1 MTLGSNEAVKQSV
14 AGGLGLA
21 VLSRHTLALDAASG
35 AFAVL
40 DVRGFPLL
48 RQWYA
53 VYPAGKQ
60 ISPITRAFI
69 DYIAAEGI
77 SKTGTP
83 APE

>member
-1 MTLGSNEAVKQSV
+1 
-14 AGGLGLA
+14 
-21 VLSRHTLALDAASG
+21 
-35 AFAVL
+35 
-40 DVRGFPLL
+40 VRGFPLL